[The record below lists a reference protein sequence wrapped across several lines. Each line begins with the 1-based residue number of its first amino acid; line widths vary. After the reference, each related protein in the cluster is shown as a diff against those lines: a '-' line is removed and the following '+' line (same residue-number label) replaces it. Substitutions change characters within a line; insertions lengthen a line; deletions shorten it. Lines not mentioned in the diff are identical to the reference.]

1 MNKKLYYTVIA
12 MAVITAVAVIFIT
25 HGKRNLET
33 QNPEQTVD
41 VKVSPE
47 KQVVKP
53 DDIIEDSIIGDA
65 SQEVVGV
72 ETIIM

>member
-1 MNKKLYYTVIA
+1 MNRKLYYTVIA
-12 MAVITAVAVIFIT
+12 MTLITAAAVLFLT
-25 HGKRNLET
+25 YGKKV
-33 QNPEQTVD
+33 PEKPKQTIE

-47 KQVVKP
+47 KQIVKP
-53 DDIIEDSIIGDA
+53 DDIIEEFIIGDS